1 MPLEIP
7 ITEPSVTDL
16 ALLPKTQFN
25 VQVREVRGVLLDNA
39 GVNYE
44 RYIEVELLLANIKK
58 SLINTAIERVFTV
71 IQNAAISDINVVAVT
86 PTVPNIGVTGIVN
99 FYTSVDKS
107 GSELLVNVYLKTET
121 IRQNNIDEV
130 LSRIKTYTLE
140 SIQVDL
146 NP

>member
-7 ITEPSVTDL
+7 INEPSVTDL

-25 VQVREVRGVLLDNA
+25 VQVREVRTASLDSDA
-39 GVNYE
+39 ASYE
-44 RYIEVELLLANIKK
+44 RFIEIELLLANIKK
-58 SLINTAIERVFTV
+58 SLINAAIERVFTV
-71 IQNAAISDINVVAVT
+71 IQSAAISDINVVAVT
-86 PTVPNIGVTGIVN
+86 PTTPNTGVTGIVN

-107 GSELLVNVYLKTET
+107 GSELLVNVYLKTES

-130 LSRIKTYTLE
+130 LNRIKTYTLA
-140 SIQVDL
+140 SVQTDL